1 MINIT
6 RKQIEI
12 IAKLI
17 IGLGLIIF
25 LVVYVNPKKIAETF
39 ARADYIL
46 LSLAVLLLPFN
57 LFFQFTKWKILLK
70 KYFNI
75 EDDRSIWLSLFY
87 GISGGIFTPMKSGEY
102 FARALPFEN
111 VKVLDIVIAT
121 AVDKLIPIFFVVTI
135 GGSFF
140 IIFLKGLLSFSIT
153 VTISLIIVY
162 LIIVIVPLILLLSNR
177 DVSNRMRAKLK
188 SIKLLTKLIEKIS
201 FIRTID
207 KNTLMKLI
215 GISLMYH
222 LSFTI
227 QMTLL
232 LSAFGGDFEF
242 VKFFFVANLIIF
254 TQIVIPPIALGE
266 LGVREGAAVYY
277 LQSLGYSSAVGFNA
291 AFSLFT
297 INLLLPSI
305 AGLILLFKRN

>member
-1 MINIT
+1 MNNIN

-12 IAKLI
+12 AAKLI

-25 LVVYVNPKKIAETF
+25 LILYVNPEKIIETF
-39 ARADYIL
+39 AKADYIL
-46 LSLAVLLLPFN
+46 LSLAAVLLPFN

-70 KYFNI
+70 KYFNV
-75 EDDRSIWLSLFY
+75 ENNRAIWVSLFY

-102 FARALPFEN
+102 FARALPLKG
-111 VKVLDIVIAT
+111 VKVIDVVIAT

-153 VTISLIIVY
+153 VTTSLIVVY
-162 LIIVIVPLILLLSNR
+162 LVIVIVPLILLLSNR

-188 SIKLLTKLIEKIS
+188 SIKFLTKPIEKIS

-207 KNTLMKLI
+207 KKTLTQLI

-222 LSFTI
+222 LTFTI

-232 LSAFGGDFEF
+232 LSAFGGEFEF

-277 LQSLGYSSAVGFNA
+277 LQRLGYSSAVGFNA

-297 INLLLPSI
+297 INLLIPSFV
-305 AGLILLFKRN
+305 GLILLLKRN